1 MADEFAELRADIK
14 ALRKELR
21 RVKALLED
29 PNGEKAAA
37 RSTNNGFNTPL
48 DISEELRA
56 FLKLAPGE
64 KISRSQVTKKIN
76 EYVSQKG
83 LKDKQEIKLDND
95 LKVLLNPPDGTKV
108 TFLNI
113 QRYINQHYI
122 KAPAAPKEKKAA
134 APKEAPA
141 PKEKKAAAKPPTVK
155 KAATKA

>member
-1 MADEFAELRADIK
+1 MSDDLADLRAEIK
-14 ALRKELR
+14 ALRKDLR

-29 PNGEKAAA
+29 PSGEKAAA
-37 RSTNNGFNTPL
+37 RSSKNGFNTPL
-48 DISEELRA
+48 DVSDELRA

-113 QRYINQHYI
+113 QRYINQHYV
-122 KAPAAPKEKKAA
+122 KAPAAPKEKK
-134 APKEAPA
+134 EAPEP
-141 PKEKKAAAKPPTVK
+141 PKEKKPAAKPPTVK
-155 KAATKA
+155 KTKA